1 MFKSC
6 HVHEKFLVWDCVAV
20 IIESQK
26 KSKEKGVKR
35 AVTEKVET
43 ETQPRLNTSKSV
55 PTETAHGG
63 KTWAADD
70 SPLTPRK
77 SVSFKRDKELSQVHD
92 IVSF

>member
-1 MFKSC
+1 MAF
-6 HVHEKFLVWDCVAV
+6 